1 MSEIE
6 SLQKEVLLLRK
17 KCQKLESN
25 IIKNSSAN
33 RIDVACECEHPHYTQ
48 TTATKTKRICTLC
61 AGV

>member
-1 MSEIE
+1 MNELE
-6 SLQKEVLLLRK
+6 SLRKEVLLLRK

-33 RIDVACECEHPHYTQ
+33 RIDIPCNCENPHYTQ
-48 TTATKTKRICTLC
+48 TTATKTNKICTYC